1 MVRSPSHLDWNQ
13 IPLLCSFVI
22 VTVCGCKRQNSEVD
36 GETRGSEGGRGIR
49 EKFEKK
55 GASDKVFV
63 DLSIGSW

>member
-1 MVRSPSHLDWNQ
+1 M
-13 IPLLCSFVI
+13 I